1 MPRQALEVILRLPNE
16 LPFRVTTTHLEF
28 YSENQRLAQALR
40 LRDIQ
45 FEIKANNNVKKVFP
59 QTDPYALA
67 PRPTTSIL
75 CGDFNANPHDNVYQ
89 SLISQNFD
97 EQSIYVDA
105 WLALNKNTTHAP
117 TCGLFD
123 LFFFTVNCLMS
134 LKKDSLKTHSLLKV
148 IVLAVLGTWFTVKMI
163 KTFKLTKLYF

>member
-1 MPRQALEVILRLPNE
+1 M
-16 LPFRVTTTHLEF
+16 
-28 YSENQRLAQALR
+28 
-40 LRDIQ
+40 DIQ
-45 FEIKANNNVKKVFP
+45 FEIKANNNVKRVFP

-123 LFFFTVNCLMS
+123 QTQWPQGPHSRDFFFFTVNCLMS